1 MTEPP
6 DELKQK
12 IDEADIV
19 KDVDVV
25 LPTIIWSH
33 RTGKGHA
40 LCICLCIMFVMIF
53 IVLFD
58 KRRCLDGRTSR

>member
-1 MTEPP
+1 MAEPP

-33 RTGKGHA
+33 RTGNA
-40 LCICLCIMFVMIF
+40 LTCIMH
-53 IVLFD
+53 LFMYYVCD
-58 KRRCLDGRTSR
+58 DFDCII

>member
-1 MTEPP
+1 MAEPP

-33 RTGKGHA
+33 RTGNVPTRIMH
-40 LCICLCIMFVMIF
+40 LFMYYVCDDFDCII
-53 IVLFD
+53 
-58 KRRCLDGRTSR
+58 

>member
-12 IDEADIV
+12 IDETDIV

-33 RTGKGHA
+33 RT
-40 LCICLCIMFVMIF
+40 CNVPTRVMH
-53 IVLFD
+53 
-58 KRRCLDGRTSR
+58 